1 MARQLLRKIAIE
13 DGRTESQARSFAE
26 CCINILQSG
35 CKYNKGVER
44 HIKRLLRDRQE
55 KVCCDIIEAINKP
68 NRDFFRKKRRW
79 TEPDSNSHDR
89 NQLYYIDKTPY
100 GRPPPQNRRKR
111 RRRYKD
117 KSGAYK
123 MGRMESQ
130 RRRTYACP
138 RTFSKQSKRKTD
150 GSQEVK

>member
-44 HIKRLLRDRQE
+44 HIKRLLKDRQE

-68 NRDFFRKKRRW
+68 NRDFFRTSK
-79 TEPDSNSHDR
+79 N
-89 NQLYYIDKTPY
+89 
-100 GRPPPQNRRKR
+100 GVGQNRILIHTIVIN
-111 RRRYKD
+111 
-117 KSGAYK
+117 SI
-123 MGRMESQ
+123 
-130 RRRTYACP
+130 T
-138 RTFSKQSKRKTD
+138 
-150 GSQEVK
+150 